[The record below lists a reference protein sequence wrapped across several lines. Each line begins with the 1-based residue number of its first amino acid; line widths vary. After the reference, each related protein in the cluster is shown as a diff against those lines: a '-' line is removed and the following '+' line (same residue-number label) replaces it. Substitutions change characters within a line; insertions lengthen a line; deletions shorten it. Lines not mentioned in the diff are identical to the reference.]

1 MESVRGMLMFFWH
14 AECLDAFGNR
24 VDEPQVNNLRRDIM
38 NRGHMSEKQ
47 AKHTKYCMASDS
59 TPPVIPPGAL
69 GFSALASLVSE
80 SIQMVLS
87 GWQNIQ
93 K

>member
-14 AECLDAFGNR
+14 AERLDAFGNR
-24 VDEPQVNNLRRDIM
+24 VDELQVSSLRQNIM
-38 NRGHMSEKQ
+38 SKQQIGKQ
-47 AKHTKYCMASDS
+47 AMHTKYCMASDS